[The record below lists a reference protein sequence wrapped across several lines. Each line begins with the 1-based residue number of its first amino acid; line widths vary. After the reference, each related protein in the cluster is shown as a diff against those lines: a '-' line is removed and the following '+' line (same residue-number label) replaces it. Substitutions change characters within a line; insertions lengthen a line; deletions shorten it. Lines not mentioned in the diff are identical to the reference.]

1 MGRVYDIVDRIANA
15 NQKPVLRIDAEHE
28 FKINNSF
35 PATIAIKAVSE
46 DKKIDD
52 IERMKKILGIALNKE
67 ANDYIASKEY
77 PTPIYQLFIEVIMAA
92 LADADL
98 EEIETKVKENT
109 PSK

>member
-1 MGRVYDIVDRIANA
+1 
-15 NQKPVLRIDAEHE
+15 
-28 FKINNSF
+28 
-35 PATIAIKAVSE
+35 
-46 DKKIDD
+46 
-52 IERMKKILGIALNKE
+52 MKKILGIALSTE

>member
-52 IERMKKILGIALNKE
+52 IERMKK
-67 ANDYIASKEY
+67 
-77 PTPIYQLFIEVIMAA
+77 
-92 LADADL
+92 
-98 EEIETKVKENT
+98 NT
-109 PSK
+109 WYSS